1 MTTAKPPARYRAMEG
16 ALAGGIATAEL
27 HHHRGRDLCAPYSI
41 RHNVTFHLSFELE
54 PMTPNL

>member
-27 HHHRGRDLCAPYSI
+27 HHHRGRD
-41 RHNVTFHLSFELE
+41 
-54 PMTPNL
+54 PNWRRISAIEGEYRRRLLRLL